1 MPVKGFVP
9 FELEGMSVA
18 ACHCWLDWYIYTPQ
32 PAVPDWAYQ
41 MLNWFLR
48 PRFYCMAFY
57 NLFADV
63 ESMNDCVRIPWAHIV
78 WDTYVPDP

>member
-18 ACHCWLDWYIYTPQ
+18 ACHCWLDWYIYAPQ
-32 PAVPDWAYQ
+32 PA
-41 MLNWFLR
+41 LNRFLR

-63 ESMNDCVRIPWAHIV
+63 ESMNGYVRIPWAHVV
-78 WDTYVPDP
+78 WDTYVPHP